1 MLPPIEE
8 VRRLPAPAN
17 LPQGL
22 ACGPGR
28 LWLSSRAKNAVYE
41 LDPERWTV
49 LREYESPGTTYGL
62 TVRDSDLR
70 AVVGEEDDDRYL
82 RRFIPGQGFDAERT
96 ACPDDTGSYLGYSDG
111 QLYLTQWYKQ
121 KLLFID
127 DRAHVSKTFDAP
139 HQICGCT
146 VANRSVYLLT
156 TDDEETYDYF
166 ITRVDVGGP
175 SVTAVDVAH
184 VPFHGRSLGWDGE
197 KFWTNLR
204 EADQVI
210 AFTIPGVEDH
220 AKTIR

>member
-8 VRRLPAPAN
+8 LRRLPAPATK
-17 LPQGL
+17 PQAL
-22 ACGPGR
+22 ACGLGR
-28 LWLSSRAKNAVYE
+28 MWLSSRANRTIYE

-49 LREYESPGTTYGL
+49 LREYDAPGTTYGL
-62 TVRDSDLR
+62 TVAGSELR

-82 RRFIPGQGFDAERT
+82 RRFIPGQGFVAERT
-96 ACPDDTGSYLGYSDG
+96 GLPDDTGSYLGYSDG
-111 QLYLTQWYKQ
+111 RLYLTQWYEQ

-127 DRAHVSKTFDAP
+127 DRAQVGKVFDAP
-139 HQICGCT
+139 HQICGCAA
-146 VANRSVYLLT
+146 VNGSVFLLT

-166 ITRVDVGGP
+166 ITRVDVSGP
-175 SVTAVDVAH
+175 KLTAIDVAH

-210 AFTIPGVEDH
+210 AFKIPE
-220 AKTIR
+220 

>member
-8 VRRLPAPAN
+8 LRRLPAPTN

-22 ACGPGR
+22 ACGPGH

-62 TVRDSDLR
+62 TVTGSDLR

-82 RRFIPGQGFDAERT
+82 RRFIPGQGFAAERT
-96 ACPDDTGSYLGYSDG
+96 RCPDDTGSYLGYSDG

-127 DRAHVSKTFDAP
+127 DRAQVSKTFDAP

-146 VANRSVYLLT
+146 VANGSVYLLT

-166 ITRVDVGGP
+166 ITRVNVGGP
-175 SVTAVDVAH
+175 NITAVDVAH

-197 KFWTNLR
+197 NFWTNLR

-210 AFTIPGVEDH
+210 AFTIPGLENN
-220 AKTIR
+220 AKTVR